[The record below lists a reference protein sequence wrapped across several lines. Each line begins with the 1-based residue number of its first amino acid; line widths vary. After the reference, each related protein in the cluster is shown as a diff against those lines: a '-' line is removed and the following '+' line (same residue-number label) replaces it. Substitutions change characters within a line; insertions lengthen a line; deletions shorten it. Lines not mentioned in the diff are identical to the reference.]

1 MVPAFSP
8 KTAEKYIPQTLEL
21 AESTCADW
29 AATTEAKG
37 EDGMKAYTF
46 QESHGKLAF
55 LTSMLASR
63 AAWITF
69 FVIHVASTQDKQ

>member
-8 KTAEKYIPQTLEL
+8 KTAEKYIPRTLEL

-29 AATTEAKG
+29 TATAEAKG

-46 QESHGKLAF
+46 QESHGKLA
-55 LTSMLASR
+55 TSMLASQ
-63 AAWITF
+63 AA
-69 FVIHVASTQDKQ
+69 